1 MQGPAAIKNVVNSFS
16 KAYSGYQT
24 HLSCLSCVHSLI
36 FFYQLR
42 ASLNTKA
49 FISQYFFFHFNYAED
64 RNEKELV
71 SSHTV
76 CPNIW
81 LIAAQYSKGG
91 PIIAVQVENEY
102 GSYATDE
109 NYMPFIKEVRR

>member
-1 MQGPAAIKNVVNSFS
+1 M
-16 KAYSGYQT
+16 
-24 HLSCLSCVHSLI
+24 
-36 FFYQLR
+36 
-42 ASLNTKA
+42 
-49 FISQYFFFHFNYAED
+49 
-64 RNEKELV
+64 